1 MRSDRV
7 TFACL
12 PGKTLPVVFRRL
24 FLPATLT
31 IRKHKILVGVRV
43 ALSFIAYRLESLD
56 IRKFI
61 RLRERVK
68 GNWAESDKLV
78 LCRLPRLQM
87 SLFNRSGVIRAFLF
101 TRRRRPFRPPLQDAY
116 TPPGF
121 VEHLMKAA
129 GLKSTLPARSGICK
143 KAPVRP
149 SRDAL
154 ETMQLGRKVTEAYP

>member
-1 MRSDRV
+1 MFVILDIASIIDNKNTIYSGRV
-7 TFACL
+7 AYFS
-12 PGKTLPVVFRRL
+12 F
-24 FLPATLT
+24 
-31 IRKHKILVGVRV
+31 IILNWVKV
-43 ALSFIAYRLESLD
+43 ALSLWGTLD

-68 GNWAESDKLV
+68 GNWAESDKLA
-78 LCRLPRLQM
+78 LCRLPRLQK

-154 ETMQLGRKVTEAYP
+154 ETM